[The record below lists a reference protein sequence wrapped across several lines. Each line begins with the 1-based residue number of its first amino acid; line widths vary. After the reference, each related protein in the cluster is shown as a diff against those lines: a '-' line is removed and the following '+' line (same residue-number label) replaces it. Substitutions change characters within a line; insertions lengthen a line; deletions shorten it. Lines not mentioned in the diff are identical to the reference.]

1 MLNDVTRIFFFGSD
15 CSLISYENKISVGI
29 RMLLPLIIEKSMD
42 HDDSPCRQKIF
53 DFDTTLNHI
62 LSEEIHY
69 ISFEPEISSFVDVVC
84 MYLK

>member
-1 MLNDVTRIFFFGSD
+1 
-15 CSLISYENKISVGI
+15 
-29 RMLLPLIIEKSMD
+29 MLLPLIIEKSMD
-42 HDDSPCRQKIF
+42 HDDSPCRRKIF